1 MVFKMPNEA
10 DKNAVIDL
18 LQHNREVTDTPI
30 SKGTDISILRLEK
43 HNEPI
48 NSMLNKLG
56 RK

>member
-48 NSMLNKLG
+48 KSMLNKLG